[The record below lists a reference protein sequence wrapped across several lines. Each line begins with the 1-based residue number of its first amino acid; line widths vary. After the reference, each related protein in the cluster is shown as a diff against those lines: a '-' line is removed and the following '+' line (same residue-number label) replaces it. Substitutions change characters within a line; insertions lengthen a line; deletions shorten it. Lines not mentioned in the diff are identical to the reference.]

1 MVACFVVVQSLSVRC
16 FVTPWIAACQAYLS
30 FTVSWNLLKFK
41 SIVLMMPSYHFI
53 LYCPLPLLP
62 SMFLSIRVFYNG
74 SAFHFRWPKC
84 WSLRIRP
91 SSEYSGLISFGIDWF
106 DLLAVQGTLKSLLQ
120 HHNLKASAFFMVLLS
135 HPYMTTEKSIALT
148 IWTLAK

>member
-106 DLLAVQGTLKSLLQ
+106 DLLAVQEIIKSSPITVQKHQFFCALPSLWSKSHIHTQLLKKLQ
-120 HHNLKASAFFMVLLS
+120 L
-135 HPYMTTEKSIALT
+135 
-148 IWTLAK
+148 